1 MVTTSNASLA
11 ERIAEYNNATEAF
24 VESVQN
30 ITDAELDYTPAG
42 EWSVRWIV
50 HHIADAE
57 ANAYVRLRRLL
68 AEAAP
73 TELQA
78 FDEVAWSRNLR
89 YNRPIAASLSAFH
102 ALRQTN
108 AEILETLVESDLNR
122 MGRHETAGPLTL
134 DQWLL
139 KNTNHVVDHALQ
151 IKRNRADA
159 GI

>member
-1 MVTTSNASLA
+1 MSSSQVSLPERVT
-11 ERIAEYNNATEAF
+11 EYQSATKAF
-24 VESVQN
+24 LDAVKDV
-30 ITDAELDYTPAG
+30 TDAELDYTPAG

-68 AEAAP
+68 AEPAP
-73 TELQA
+73 TNLQA
-78 FDEVAWSRNLR
+78 FDEVAWSRHLR
-89 YNRPIAASLSAFH
+89 YNRPIAASLSAFQ

-108 AEILETLVESDLNR
+108 VEILATLAESDLRR
-122 MGRHETAGPLTL
+122 MGRHETAGPMTL

-159 GI
+159 RS